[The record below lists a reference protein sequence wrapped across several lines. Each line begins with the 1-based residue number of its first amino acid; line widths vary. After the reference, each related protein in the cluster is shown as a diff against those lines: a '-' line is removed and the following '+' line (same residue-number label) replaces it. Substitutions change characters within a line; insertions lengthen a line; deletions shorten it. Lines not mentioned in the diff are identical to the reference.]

1 MIVLDDVSVVDVVAG
16 RTVPHRRVT
25 LDGDR
30 ITAVEDAGTP
40 AADAPAAVQ
49 DADAPAADRRN
60 GSGLTVLPGLID
72 AHVHVKAWHADLA
85 AVPRRP
91 ASYTA
96 LQAAGL
102 LAGMLRRGF
111 TTVRDAGGAD
121 AGLAA
126 ALQDGLIP
134 GPRLF
139 FCGHAISQT
148 GGHGDAR
155 TAGEDCHPGAGESL
169 SRIADG
175 VDAVRLAAR
184 DELRRGASFLKVMV
198 SGGISSPTD
207 RLDSLQY
214 STEELAAFVEEA
226 TNAGRYVTGH
236 AYTAASVT
244 RAAHAGFR
252 CVEHANLIDAA
263 TAGLLAEKEMFVVST
278 LATYEALAARGKEE
292 GMPADQLAKL
302 QRVRDAG
309 LRSIELAAAAGVRL
323 VYGTDLLG
331 AMHDAQ
337 LTEFALRAQ
346 AQPAADVLR
355 AATVNAAALL
365 GEDDLGRV
373 EPGARADL
381 LVLDADPLADLSVL
395 TRPDTH
401 LRAVLQGGRTVVGSL
416 PPPPR

>member
-1 MIVLDDVSVVDVVAG
+1 MPVTVLDDVAVVDVLAG
-16 RTVPHRRVT
+16 RTVPGRQVVV
-25 LDGDR
+25 DGDR
-30 ITAVEDAGTP
+30 IVDVRPAGTP
-40 AADAPAAVQ
+40 AEPGAQTPDV
-49 DADAPAADRRN
+49 RGR
-60 GSGLTVLPGLID
+60 TVLPGLID
-72 AHVHVKAWHADLA
+72 AHVHVKAWHADLGS
-85 AVPRRP
+85 VPRRP

-96 LQAAGL
+96 LKAAGL
-102 LAGMLRRGF
+102 LAAMLHRGF

-126 ALQDGLIP
+126 AVADGTIP

-155 TAGEDCHPGAGESL
+155 EAGDDRHAGGGDGL

-184 DELRRGASFLKVMV
+184 DELRRGAHFLKVMV

-214 STEELAAFVEEA
+214 SRDELAAFVEEA

-244 RAAHAGFR
+244 RAAAGR
-252 CVEHANLIDAA
+252 LPLRRARQPHRRRDRTAA
-263 TAGLLAEKEMFVVST
+263 GRKGMFLVGT
-278 LATYEALAARGKEE
+278 LATYEALAGRGADE

-309 LRSIELAAAAGVRL
+309 LRSIELASTAGVRL

-337 LTEFALRAQ
+337 LTEFTLRAQ
-346 AQPAADVLR
+346 VQPTAEVLR
-355 AATVNAAALL
+355 AATVDAAALL
-365 GEDDLGRV
+365 DEPDLGRI
-373 EPGARADL
+373 ERGARADL
-381 LVLDADPLADLSVL
+381 LLLDADPLTDITVL
-395 TRPDTH
+395 TRPGGTCT
-401 LRAVLQGGRTVVGSL
+401 AVVQGGRTVVGSL
-416 PPPPR
+416 DPASR

>member
-1 MIVLDDVSVVDVVAG
+1 VPITVLDDVAVVDVLAG
-16 RTVPHRRVT
+16 RTVPHRQV
-25 LDGDR
+25 LIDGDR
-30 ITAVEDAGTP
+30 IADVRPAGTP
-40 AADAPAAVQ
+40 TEP
-49 DADAPAADRRN
+49 DADTPDVRGR
-60 GSGLTVLPGLID
+60 TVVPGLID
-72 AHVHVKAWHADLA
+72 CHVHVKAWHADLGI
-85 AVPRRP
+85 VPRQP

-96 LQAAGL
+96 LRAAGL
-102 LAGMLRRGF
+102 LEAMLHRGF

-126 ALQDGLIP
+126 AVADGTVP

-155 TAGEDCHPGAGESL
+155 AAGDDRNPGGGEAL

-175 VDAVRLAAR
+175 VEQVRLAAR
-184 DELRRGASFLKVMV
+184 DELRRGAHFVKVMV

-214 STEELAAFVEEA
+214 SRDELAAFVEEA

-244 RAAHAGFR
+244 RAAEAGFR
-252 CVEHANLIDAA
+252 CVEHANLIDGA
-263 TAGLLAEKEMFVVST
+263 TARLLADREMFLVGT
-278 LATYEALAARGKEE
+278 LATYEALATRGKDE

-309 LRSIELAAAAGVRL
+309 LRSIELASSAGVRL

-346 AQPAADVLR
+346 VQPAGEVLR
-355 AATVNAAALL
+355 AATVDAAALL
-365 GEDDLGRV
+365 DQPDLGRI
-373 EPGARADL
+373 ERGARADL
-381 LVLDADPLADLSVL
+381 LLLDADPLHDLSVL
-395 TRPDTH
+395 TRPERH
-401 LRAVLQGGRTVVGSL
+401 LTAVVQGGRTVVGSL
-416 PPPPR
+416 DPASR

>member
-1 MIVLDDVSVVDVVAG
+1 VVLEGDRIAAVRPAGTSAEPGAQTPDVHG
-16 RTVPHRRVT
+16 RTVM
-25 LDGDR
+25 
-30 ITAVEDAGTP
+30 
-40 AADAPAAVQ
+40 
-49 DADAPAADRRN
+49 
-60 GSGLTVLPGLID
+60 PGLVD
-72 AHVHVKAWHADLA
+72 AHVHVKAWHADLGI
-85 AVPRRP
+85 VPRRP
-91 ASYTA
+91 GSYTA
-96 LQAAGL
+96 LKAAGL
-102 LAGMLRRGF
+102 LEAMLHRGF

-126 ALQDGLIP
+126 AVADGTIP

-155 TAGEDCHPGAGESL
+155 EAGDDRHAGGGDGL

-184 DELRRGASFLKVMV
+184 DELRRGAHFLKVMV

-214 STEELAAFVEEA
+214 GTAELAAAVEEA

-236 AYTAASVT
+236 AYTSASIR
-244 RAAHAGFR
+244 RAAEAGFR
-252 CVEHANLIDAA
+252 SVEHANLMDAA
-263 TAGLLAEKEMFVVST
+263 TADLLAEKGMFVVGT
-278 LATYEALAARGKEE
+278 LATYEALAARGRDE

-309 LRSIELAAAAGVRL
+309 LKSLELAAAAGVRL

-337 LTEFALRAQ
+337 LTEFSLRAQ

-365 GEDDLGRV
+365 GEDDLGLV
-373 EPGARADL
+373 TPGARADL
-381 LVLDADPLADLSVL
+381 LLLDADPLADLAVL
-395 TRPDTH
+395 TRPERH
-401 LRAVLQGGRTVVGSL
+401 LRAVLRDGRTVVGSL
-416 PPPPR
+416 ARPPR

>member
-1 MIVLDDVSVVDVVAG
+1 VPITVLDDVAVVDAMAG
-16 RTVPHRRVT
+16 RTVPHRQV
-25 LDGDR
+25 LIDGDR
-30 ITAVEDAGTP
+30 VADVRAAGTP
-40 AADAPAAVQ
+40 TEPGAETPDV
-49 DADAPAADRRN
+49 R
-60 GSGLTVLPGLID
+60 GHTVVPGLID
-72 AHVHVKAWHADLA
+72 CHVHVKAWHADLGI
-85 AVPRRP
+85 VPRQP
-91 ASYTA
+91 GSYTA
-96 LQAAGL
+96 LKAAGL
-102 LAGMLRRGF
+102 LAAMLHRGF

-126 ALQDGLIP
+126 AVADGTIP

-148 GGHGDAR
+148 GGHGDVRA
-155 TAGEDCHPGAGESL
+155 AGDDHHPGGGEGL

-175 VDAVRLAAR
+175 VDQVRLAAR
-184 DELRRGASFLKVMV
+184 DELRRGAHFLKVMV

-214 STEELAAFVEEA
+214 STAELDAFVEEA

-244 RAAHAGFR
+244 RAAEAGFR
-252 CVEHANLIDAA
+252 CVEHANLIDGT
-263 TAGLLAEKEMFVVST
+263 TARLMADKEMFLVGT
-278 LATYEALAARGKEE
+278 LATYEALATRGKDE

-309 LRSIELAAAAGVRL
+309 LRSIELASSAGVRL

-346 AQPAADVLR
+346 VQPASEVLR
-355 AATVNAAALL
+355 AATVDAAELL
-365 GEDDLGRV
+365 DQPDLGRI
-373 EPGARADL
+373 ERGARADL
-381 LVLDADPLADLSVL
+381 LLLDADPLPDITVL
-395 TRPDTH
+395 ARPERH
-401 LRAVLQGGRTVVGSL
+401 LRAVVQGGRTVVGSL
-416 PPPPR
+416 DPASR

>member
-1 MIVLDDVSVVDVVAG
+1 VPVTVLDDVAVVDVVAG
-16 RTVPHRRVT
+16 RTVPHRQVV

-30 ITAVEDAGTP
+30 IADLRPAG
-40 AADAPAAVQ
+40 AAAAP
-49 DADAPAADRRN
+49 DADRPDVR
-60 GSGLTVLPGLID
+60 GLTVLPGLID

-96 LQAAGL
+96 LKAAGL
-102 LAGMLRRGF
+102 LDAMLHRGF

-126 ALQDGLIP
+126 AVADGTIP
-134 GPRLF
+134 GPRLH

-148 GGHGDAR
+148 GGHGDTR
-155 TAGEDCHPGAGESL
+155 TAGEVGHGGGGEGL

-214 STEELAAFVEEA
+214 GTAELAAFVEEA

-244 RAAHAGFR
+244 RAAEAGFR

-263 TAGLLAEKEMFVVST
+263 TARLMAEKEMFLVGT
-278 LATYEALAARGKEE
+278 LATYEALAVRGRAE

-309 LRSIELAAAAGVRL
+309 LRSIELASNAGVRL

-331 AMHDAQ
+331 AMHDEQ
-337 LTEFALRAQ
+337 LSEFTLRVQ
-346 AQPAADVLR
+346 AQPAAEVLQ

-365 GEDDLGRV
+365 DQPDLGRI
-373 EPGARADL
+373 ERGAIADL
-381 LVLDADPLADLSVL
+381 LLLDADPLPDITVL
-395 TRPDTH
+395 TRPDRH
-401 LRAVLQGGRTVVGSL
+401 LRAVVQDGRTVVGNLAPAS
-416 PPPPR
+416 R

>member
-16 RTVPHRRVT
+16 RTRPHRQVV
-25 LDGDR
+25 LDGER
-30 ITAVEDAGTP
+30 ISAVRAAGTRVDP
-40 AADAPAAVQ
+40 RAERPDVA
-49 DADAPAADRRN
+49 
-60 GSGLTVLPGLID
+60 GLVVAPGLID
-72 AHVHVKAWHADLA
+72 CHVHVKAWHADLA
-85 AVPRRP
+85 VVPRRP
-91 ASYTA
+91 SSYTA
-96 LQAAGL
+96 LRAAGL
-102 LAGMLRRGF
+102 LEAMLRRGF

-126 ALQDGLIP
+126 AVADGTIA

-148 GGHGDAR
+148 GGHGDIR
-155 TAGEDCHPGAGESL
+155 TAGEVGHAGGGESL

-214 STEELAAFVEEA
+214 GPAELAAFVEEA

-236 AYTAASVT
+236 AYTATSVT
-244 RAAHAGFR
+244 RAAQAGFR
-252 CVEHANLIDAA
+252 CVEHANLIDAG
-263 TAGLLAEKEMFVVST
+263 TARLLAAKEMFLVGT
-278 LATYEALAARGKEE
+278 LATYEALAERGREE
-292 GMPADQLAKL
+292 GMPGDQLAKL

-309 LRSIELAAAAGVRL
+309 LRSIELASDAGVRL

-337 LTEFALRAQ
+337 LSEFTLRAQ
-346 AQPAADVLR
+346 SQPAAEVLQ
-355 AATVNAAALL
+355 AATVNAAELL
-365 GEDDLGRV
+365 GQHDLGRI
-373 EPGARADL
+373 EGGALADL
-381 LVLDADPLADLSVL
+381 LLLDADPLPDIAVL
-395 TRPDTH
+395 TRPETH

-416 PPPPR
+416 VPASR

>member
-1 MIVLDDVSVVDVVAG
+1 VPVTVLDDVAVVDVPAA
-16 RTVPHRRVT
+16 RTVAHRQVVV
-25 LDGDR
+25 DGDR
-30 ITAVEDAGTP
+30 IADVRPAG
-40 AADAPAAVQ
+40 APA
-49 DADAPAADRRN
+49 PPGAATPDVRGR
-60 GSGLTVLPGLID
+60 TVLPGLID
-72 AHVHVKAWHADLA
+72 AHVHVKAWHADLGT
-85 AVPRRP
+85 VPRRP

-96 LQAAGL
+96 LKAAGL
-102 LAGMLRRGF
+102 LAAMLRRGF

-126 ALQDGLIP
+126 ALADGTIP

-148 GGHGDAR
+148 GGHGDGR
-155 TAGEDCHPGAGESL
+155 EAGDDRHAGGGEGL

-184 DELRRGASFLKVMV
+184 DELRRGADFLKVMV

-214 STEELAAFVEEA
+214 SRDELAAFVEEA

-244 RAAHAGFR
+244 RAAQAGFR
-252 CVEHANLIDAA
+252 CVEHANLIDGA
-263 TAGLLAEKEMFVVST
+263 TARLLADKQMFLVGT
-278 LATYEALAARGKEE
+278 LATYEALAVRGKDE

-309 LRSIELAAAAGVRL
+309 LRSIELASTAGVRL

-337 LTEFALRAQ
+337 LTEFTLRAEV
-346 AQPAADVLR
+346 QPVGEVLR
-355 AATVNAAALL
+355 AATVDAAALL
-365 GEDDLGRV
+365 DQPDLGRI
-373 EPGARADL
+373 ERGARADL
-381 LVLDADPLADLSVL
+381 LLLDADPLADIAVL
-395 TRPDTH
+395 TRPDRH
-401 LRAVLQGGRTVVGSL
+401 LQAVVQGGRTVVGSL
-416 PPPPR
+416 DPAAR

>member
-16 RTVPHRRVT
+16 RTRPHQQVI
-25 LDGDR
+25 LAGDR
-30 ITAVEDAGTP
+30 ITEVRAAGAPTDP
-40 AADAPAAVQ
+40 AAERPDV
-49 DADAPAADRRN
+49 R
-60 GSGLTVLPGLID
+60 GLTVLPGLID

-96 LQAAGL
+96 LRAAGL
-102 LAGMLRRGF
+102 LDAMLRRGF

-126 ALQDGLIP
+126 ALADGLIP

-148 GGHGDAR
+148 GGHGDTR
-155 TAGEDCHPGAGESL
+155 TAGEDCHAGGGDGL

-175 VDAVRLAAR
+175 VDGVRLAAR
-184 DELRRGASFLKVMV
+184 DELRRGAHFLKVMV

-214 STEELAAFVEEA
+214 GTAELAAFVEEA
-226 TNAGRYVTGH
+226 GNAGRYVTGH
-236 AYTAASVT
+236 AYTAASVA
-244 RAAHAGFR
+244 RAARAGFR

-263 TAGLLAEKEMFVVST
+263 TADLLAERGTFVVST
-278 LATYEALAARGKEE
+278 LATYEALAGRGQAE

-337 LTEFALRAQ
+337 LTEFTLRAQ

-355 AATVNAAALL
+355 AATVDAAALL
-365 GEDDLGRV
+365 GEDDLGRI

-381 LVLDADPLADLSVL
+381 LLLDADPLPDIAVL

-401 LRAVLQGGRTVVGSL
+401 LRAVVQAGRTVVGSL
-416 PPPPR
+416 TRTPR

>member
-16 RTVPHRRVT
+16 RTVPHRQVT

-30 ITAVEDAGTP
+30 ITEVRP
-40 AADAPAAVQ
+40 ARAPA
-49 DADAPAADRRN
+49 DPGADRPDVR
-60 GSGLTVLPGLID
+60 GLTVLPGLID
-72 AHVHVKAWHADLA
+72 AHVHVKAWHADLSM
-85 AVPRRP
+85 VPRRP

-96 LQAAGL
+96 LRAADL
-102 LAGMLRRGF
+102 LAAMLARGF

-126 ALQDGLIP
+126 ALEDGVIS

-139 FCGHAISQT
+139 YCGHAISQT
-148 GGHGDAR
+148 GGHGDTR
-155 TAGEDCHPGAGESL
+155 TAGEDRHAGGGEGL
-169 SRIADG
+169 TRIADG
-175 VDAVRLAAR
+175 IDGVRLAAR
-184 DELRRGASFLKVMV
+184 DELRRGAHFLKVMV

-214 STEELAAFVEEA
+214 GPAELAAFVEEA

-236 AYTAASVT
+236 AYTAASVA
-244 RAAHAGFR
+244 RAARAGFR
-252 CVEHANLIDAA
+252 CVEHANLIDGA
-263 TAGLLAEKEMFVVST
+263 TARLLAEKGVFMVST
-278 LATYEALAARGKEE
+278 LATYEALAVRGRAE
-292 GMPADQLAKL
+292 GTPPDQLAKL

-337 LTEFALRAQ
+337 LTEFTLRAQ
-346 AQPAADVLR
+346 AQPAVEVIQ
-355 AATVNAAALL
+355 AATVTAAALL
-365 GEDDLGRV
+365 GEDDLGRI

-381 LVLDADPLADLSVL
+381 LLLDADPLADIAVL
-395 TRPDTH
+395 TRPEAH
-401 LRAVLQGGRTVVGSL
+401 LRAVVQGGRTVVGSL
-416 PPPPR
+416 TSAPR

>member
-1 MIVLDDVSVVDVVAG
+1 VIVLDDVAVVDVVAG
-16 RTVPHRRVT
+16 RTVPHRQVVIE
-25 LDGDR
+25 GDR
-30 ITAVEDAGTP
+30 IAAVRPAGTP
-40 AADAPAAVQ
+40 ADPGAETPDV
-49 DADAPAADRRN
+49 RGR
-60 GSGLTVLPGLID
+60 TVVPGLID
-72 AHVHVKAWHADLA
+72 AHVHVKAWHADLGV
-85 AVPRRP
+85 VPRRP

-96 LQAAGL
+96 VKAAGL
-102 LAGMLRRGF
+102 LEAMLRRGF

-126 ALQDGLIP
+126 AVADGTIP

-148 GGHGDAR
+148 GGHGDTRA
-155 TAGEDCHPGAGESL
+155 AGEDRHAGAGEGL

-175 VDAVRLAAR
+175 VDQVRLAAR
-184 DELRRGASFLKVMV
+184 DELRRGAHFLKVMV

-214 STEELAAFVEEA
+214 STAELAAFVEEA

-244 RAAHAGFR
+244 RAAEAGFR
-252 CVEHANLIDAA
+252 CVEHANLIDAR
-263 TAGLLAEKEMFVVST
+263 TARLMADKGMFLVGT
-278 LATYEALAARGKEE
+278 LATYEALAQRGAEA

-309 LRSIELAAAAGVRL
+309 LRSIELAGTAGVRL

-337 LTEFALRAQ
+337 LTEFTLRAQ
-346 AQPAADVLR
+346 VQPAVEVLQ
-355 AATVNAAALL
+355 AATVDAAALL
-365 GEDDLGRV
+365 DQPDLGRI
-373 EPGARADL
+373 ERGALADL
-381 LVLDADPLADLSVL
+381 LFLDADPLPDISVL
-395 TRPDTH
+395 TRPERH
-401 LRAVLQGGRTVVGSL
+401 LHAVLQGGRTVVGSL
-416 PPPPR
+416 DPASR

>member
-16 RTVPHRRVT
+16 RTVPHRQVT

-30 ITAVEDAGTP
+30 IAEVRP
-40 AADAPAAVQ
+40 ARAPA
-49 DADAPAADRRN
+49 DPGADRPDVR
-60 GSGLTVLPGLID
+60 GLTVLPGLID
-72 AHVHVKAWHADLA
+72 AHVHVKAWNADLSV
-85 AVPRRP
+85 VPRRP

-96 LQAAGL
+96 LRAAGL
-102 LAGMLRRGF
+102 LAAMLARGF

-126 ALQDGLIP
+126 ALQDGLIS

-139 FCGHAISQT
+139 YCGHAISQT
-148 GGHGDAR
+148 GGHGDTR
-155 TAGEDCHPGAGESL
+155 TAGEDHHAGGGAGL
-169 SRIADG
+169 TRIADG
-175 VDAVRLAAR
+175 IDGVRLAAR
-184 DELRRGASFLKVMV
+184 DELRRGAHFLKVMV

-214 STEELAAFVEEA
+214 GTAELAAFVEEA

-236 AYTAASVT
+236 AYTAASVA
-244 RAAHAGFR
+244 RAARAGFR
-252 CVEHANLIDAA
+252 CVEHANLIDGP
-263 TAGLLAEKEMFVVST
+263 TARLLAEKDVFMVST
-278 LATYEALAARGKEE
+278 LATYEALAVRGQAE
-292 GMPADQLAKL
+292 GMPPDQLAKL

-309 LRSIELAAAAGVRL
+309 LRSIELAADAGVRL

-337 LTEFALRAQ
+337 LTEFTLRAQ
-346 AQPAADVLR
+346 AQPAVEVVK

-365 GEDDLGRV
+365 GEDDLGRI

-381 LVLDADPLADLSVL
+381 LLLDADPLSDIAVL
-395 TRPDTH
+395 TRPDAH
-401 LRAVLQGGRTVVGSL
+401 LRAVVQGGRTVVGSL
-416 PPPPR
+416 TSAPR

>member
-16 RTVPHRRVT
+16 RTLPHRQVT
-25 LDGDR
+25 LAGNR
-30 ITAVEDAGTP
+30 IAEVAAAGAPADP
-40 AADAPAAVQ
+40 AAERPDVA
-49 DADAPAADRRN
+49 
-60 GSGLTVLPGLID
+60 GLTVLPGLID

-85 AVPRRP
+85 AVPRQP
-91 ASYTA
+91 SSYTA
-96 LQAAGL
+96 LRAAGL
-102 LAGMLRRGF
+102 LDAMLRRGF

-126 ALQDGLIP
+126 AVADGTIP
-134 GPRLF
+134 GPQVF

-148 GGHGDAR
+148 GGHGDTR
-155 TAGEDCHPGAGESL
+155 TAGEHCQSGAGESL

-175 VDAVRLAAR
+175 VDGVRLAAR
-184 DELRRGASFLKVMV
+184 DELRRGADFLKVMV

-214 STEELAAFVEEA
+214 GTAELEAIVEEA

-244 RAAHAGFR
+244 RAARAGFR
-252 CVEHANLIDAA
+252 CVEHANLIDGA
-263 TAGLLAEKEMFVVST
+263 TARLLAEKEMFLVST
-278 LATYEALAARGKEE
+278 LATYEALAVRGQEE
-292 GMPADQLAKL
+292 GMPAGQLAKL

-309 LRSIELAAAAGVRL
+309 LRSIELASDAGVRL

-337 LTEFALRAQ
+337 LSEFVLRAQ
-346 AQPAADVLR
+346 AQPAAEVLR
-355 AATVNAAALL
+355 AATVTAAALL
-365 GEDDLGRV
+365 GQDDLGRI

-381 LVLDADPLADLSVL
+381 LLLDADPLSDIAAL

-401 LRAVLQGGRTVVGSL
+401 LRAVVQGGRTVVGRLSAA
-416 PPPPR
+416 PR

>member
-16 RTVPHRRVT
+16 RTVQHRQVV

-30 ITAVEDAGTP
+30 IASVTGAG
-40 AADAPAAVQ
+40 APTDPSAEHPDV
-49 DADAPAADRRN
+49 R
-60 GSGLTVLPGLID
+60 GLTVLPGLID
-72 AHVHVKAWHADLA
+72 AHVHVNAWNADLG
-85 AVPRRP
+85 AVPRQP

-96 LQAAGL
+96 LRAAGL
-102 LAGMLRRGF
+102 LAAMLRRGF

-126 ALQDGLIP
+126 AVADGTIP

-139 FCGHAISQT
+139 YCGHAISQT
-148 GGHGDAR
+148 GGHGDTR
-155 TAGEDCHPGAGESL
+155 TAGEHCHSGAGASL

-175 VDAVRLAAR
+175 VDAVRLACR
-184 DELRRGASFLKVMV
+184 DELRKGAHFLKVMV

-214 STEELAAFVEEA
+214 GTAELAAAVDEA

-244 RAAHAGFR
+244 RAAEVGFR

-263 TAGLLAEKEMFVVST
+263 TARLLAEKGVFVVGT
-278 LATYEALAARGKEE
+278 LATYEALAERGRDG

-309 LRSIELAAAAGVRL
+309 LRSIELASDAGVRL

-337 LTEFALRAQ
+337 LSEFTLRAQ
-346 AQPAADVLR
+346 AQPAAEVLR

-365 GEDDLGRV
+365 DHEDLGRI
-373 EPGARADL
+373 EPGAIADL
-381 LVLDADPLADLSVL
+381 LLLDADPLPDIAVL
-395 TRPDTH
+395 TRPETH
-401 LRAVLQGGRTVVGSL
+401 LRAVLQNGRTVVGSL
-416 PPPPR
+416 APAPR